1 MTHPFD
7 KVESQTPAPAKN
19 AQPEAAND
27 IDTPTSLERAHSEE
41 ISTSTQQVQHPESL
55 TAAGSTD
62 PQKLEQIHS
71 IPTSRIGRFFKAGWV
86 ARHAIPLALRRTV
99 ELGTPKDQASA
110 ETPETDKERIARE
123 KLLKQ
128 QEAIAEELFR
138 TLGTLKGVAQKVGQ
152 MLSYLEGVLPAELA
166 PIYQKALSRLQASA
180 PALPPD
186 ASQSM
191 IESELDCLL
200 EDHFAY
206 FEPTPFAAAS
216 VGQVHRATLRDGTR
230 VIVKV
235 QYPDVDRAF
244 DSDLKNLKI
253 FETMLSP
260 LIRYYNAKDLLD
272 QARQQ
277 LLDELDYQRE
287 ARAQQ
292 RFSDLFAGHPHIK
305 IPRVFA
311 DISTKRILVSEY
323 IDGMTFTDIQKS
335 DPSVRDRAAVT
346 LFRYY
351 WESLFLHN
359 YVNADPHP
367 GNYIFHADGSITF
380 LDFGASAEVNPRF
393 IRSFLHNISAHIHKD
408 EARFRETTAQTY
420 GFPTQDPI
428 VFDAYLAAIRKFLE
442 PLSPENQPF
451 RFSTRWIES
460 FMEDG
465 LSQSR
470 QILTRGGK
478 VPRLPPPGHIP
489 PDLPVIQ
496 RIGLGLSSLIA
507 RLQGQHDWAAEALSI
522 FSKALE
528 HRPD

>member
-1 MTHPFD
+1 MNHPSDAAKTPNASPVPD
-7 KVESQTPAPAKN
+7 KADTLDTIGSASTPH
-19 AQPEAAND
+19 AASSEIAATTALTD
-27 IDTPTSLERAHSEE
+27 KAH
-41 ISTSTQQVQHPESL
+41 
-55 TAAGSTD
+55 GS
-62 PQKLEQIHS
+62 QKLEEIAS
-71 IPTSRIGRFFKAGWV
+71 IPTSRMGRFFKAGWV

-99 ELGTPKDQASA
+99 ELGTPKDQASS
-110 ETPETDKERIARE
+110 EIIETDKERIARE

-166 PIYQKALSRLQASA
+166 PVYQRALSRLQASA
-180 PALPPD
+180 PALPPE
-186 ASQSM
+186 ASQAM
-191 IESELDCLL
+191 IESELDCLI
-200 EDHFAY
+200 EDHFAQ
-206 FEPTPFAAAS
+206 FEPIPFAAAS
-216 VGQVHRATLRDGTR
+216 VGQVHRAMLRDGTR
-230 VIVKV
+230 VIIKV
-235 QYPDVDRAF
+235 QYPNVDRAF
-244 DSDLKNLKI
+244 DSDLKNLKL

-292 RFSDLFAGHPHIK
+292 RFFDLFAGHPHIK
-305 IPRVFA
+305 IPRVFQHL
-311 DISTKRILVSEY
+311 STRRILVSEY
-323 IDGMTFTDIQKS
+323 IDGMTFTEIQQA
-335 DPSVRDRAAVT
+335 DPAVRDRASVT

-351 WESLFLHN
+351 WESLFVHN

-367 GNYIFHADGSITF
+367 GNYIFHPDGSVTF
-380 LDFGASAEVNPRF
+380 LDFGASVDVNPRF

-408 EARFRETTAQTY
+408 DAKFRETTAQTY
-420 GFPTQDPI
+420 GFPTQDPV
-428 VFDAYLAAIRKFLE
+428 VFDAYVAAIRKFLE
-442 PLSPENQPF
+442 PLTPEHQPF

-460 FMEDG
+460 FLEDG

-478 VPRLPPPGHIP
+478 LPRLPPPGHIP
-489 PDLPVIQ
+489 PDLPVLQ

-507 RLQGQHDWAAEALSI
+507 RLQGSNDWAAEALDI
-522 FSKALE
+522 FSTAISNQ
-528 HRPD
+528 PD

>member
-1 MTHPFD
+1 MTNEHD
-7 KVESQTPAPAKN
+7 ETSQASEKKQSTEGETRTNEGVSSVQDP
-19 AQPEAAND
+19 PEAEK
-27 IDTPTSLERAHSEE
+27 LEE
-41 ISTSTQQVQHPESL
+41 IN
-55 TAAGSTD
+55 
-62 PQKLEQIHS
+62 S
-71 IPTSRIGRFFKAGWV
+71 IPTSRFGRFLKAGWV

-99 ELGTPKDQASA
+99 ELGAPKDEAA
-110 ETPETDKERIARE
+110 EEIHEETEKERIARE

-128 QEAIAEELFR
+128 QEAVAEELFR

-166 PIYQKALSRLQASA
+166 PVYQKALSRLQASA

-200 EDHFAY
+200 EDHFAV
-206 FEPTPFAAAS
+206 FEPVPFAAAS
-216 VGQVHRATLRDGTR
+216 VGQVHRARLHDGTK

-244 DSDLKNLKI
+244 ESDLKNLKL

-287 ARAQQ
+287 AQAQQ
-292 RFSDLFAGHPHIK
+292 RFFDLFQGHPHIK
-305 IPRVFA
+305 IPRVFEHLSA
-311 DISTKRILVSEY
+311 RRILVTEY
-323 IDGMTFTDIQKS
+323 VEGMTFEEMRTLEQPI
-335 DPSVRDRAAVT
+335 RDRAAVT

-351 WESLFLHN
+351 WESLFIHN

-367 GNYIFHADGSITF
+367 GNYIFHEDGSVTF
-380 LDFGASAEVNPRF
+380 LDFGASVDVNAHF
-393 IRSFLHNISAHIHKD
+393 IRSFQHNITAHIQKD
-408 EARFRETTAQTY
+408 EERFRETTANTY
-420 GFPTQDPI
+420 GFPTQDPV
-428 VFDAYLAAIRKFLE
+428 VFEAYLAAIKKFLE
-442 PLSPENQPF
+442 PLTPEHQPF

-460 FMEDG
+460 FLEDG

-478 VPRLPPPGHIP
+478 IPRLPPPGFIP
-489 PDLPVIQ
+489 PDLPVLQ

-507 RLQGQHDWAAEALSI
+507 RLHGSNDWANEALDI
-522 FSKALE
+522 FSIALE
-528 HRPD
+528 QRPDPL